1 MKKVIVDLVKAE
13 FDWKEYQKKVVDK
26 QVKKSGSM
34 VEAIVNLEARV
45 ADLKATCE
53 GKQDIMN
60 ELMTILLFAIKKF
73 SEARDL
79 GEVGTINAIIKRKV
93 EEYYEVD

>member
-1 MKKVIVDLVKAE
+1 
-13 FDWKEYQKKVVDK
+13 
-26 QVKKSGSM
+26 
-34 VEAIVNLEARV
+34 
-45 ADLKATCE
+45 
-53 GKQDIMN
+53 MN